1 MTFTF
6 GREER
11 IGRWLREKPKSFLDW
26 EKIEGVLTPE
36 LCDQHKHKEGTPM
49 LLDQAT
55 SRNVSRAL
63 NEINGFDWEGD
74 FKPMALQVLKEL
86 VQKQLEEEMA
96 EYLGLSRYE
105 HALDRP
111 DYRNG
116 YYVRHLLTEMGDL
129 ELLVPRPRKG
139 GFPTKLFERYARRCR
154 SVDRVLLA
162 CFCLGLSTR
171 KAASVLAPI
180 LGEKVSASTIS
191 RIARELDQEVSRYH
205 DRSLIY
211 SSMAW
216 C

>member
-1 MTFTF
+1 
-6 GREER
+6 
-11 IGRWLREKPKSFLDW
+11 
-26 EKIEGVLTPE
+26 
-36 LCDQHKHKEGTPM
+36 M

-205 DRSLIY
+205 DRSLQDRY
-211 SSMAW
+211 RYLFFDGVVLKSKGALRCKRKSSFAPSASPSKANMR
-216 C
+216 